1 MKQLIEKNENS
12 TNINTEK
19 PQILDKTDQLK
30 ILDPEEKVVPASSPI
45 LNIEPADEEKMIE
58 DEENDIFLE
67 SDFII
72 VECSECGKI
81 GYVIAERI

>member
-1 MKQLIEKNENS
+1 MKNKIMKKEKCEHCW
-12 TNINTEK
+12 
-19 PQILDKTDQLK
+19 L
-30 ILDPEEKVVPASSPI
+30 PI
-45 LNIEPADEEKMIE
+45 LHPSDSQVFGVE